1 MGCRIDEYIHTDYD
15 WAKCAFKLL
24 ESSLFLKHRS
34 YVRRRMIG
42 RLRKESSNPKLRLIA
57 NILLFD
63 GRQNQK
69 TFELMQEEGLF
80 PRLMVMV
87 LGKRDEDRILWGV
100 VLDLLYEMSRI
111 QRLRREDLEAID
123 DEFIGYLFQLV
134 EEDPDDSNDPY
145 HYPIIRMLVCDFFP
159 NPQAREG

>member
-1 MGCRIDEYIHTDYD
+1 M
-15 WAKCAFKLL
+15 
-24 ESSLFLKHRS
+24 
-34 YVRRRMIG
+34 VG
-42 RLRKESSNPKLRLIA
+42 RLRKETSNPKLRLIA

-80 PRLMVMV
+80 PRLMDMV

-111 QRLRREDLEAID
+111 QRLRREDLETIG
-123 DEFIGYLFQLV
+123 DEFIGYLFQIV

-145 HYPIIRMLVCDFFP
+145 HYPIIRMLVCVIFSNSQGRKKGGILLTGLFL
-159 NPQAREG
+159 ACFE

>member
-1 MGCRIDEYIHTDYD
+1 
-15 WAKCAFKLL
+15 
-24 ESSLFLKHRS
+24 
-34 YVRRRMIG
+34 
-42 RLRKESSNPKLRLIA
+42 
-57 NILLFD
+57 
-63 GRQNQK
+63 
-69 TFELMQEEGLF
+69 
-80 PRLMVMV
+80 MV

-159 NPQAREG
+159 IRRQEKGDIMLIAYFSLF